1 MFYNIFLLVTDWC
14 QNRLEHL
21 FLQTFP
27 AMLVTVSEGRVYNS
41 VAPPGPNVMKL
52 FMGIIHKHL

>member
-1 MFYNIFLLVTDWC
+1 VFIPAKF
-14 QNRLEHL
+14 
-21 FLQTFP
+21 FP
-27 AMLVTVSEGRVYNS
+27 VILITVSEGRVYNS